1 MFMPYIKAHNNEAKA
16 LIHGASFFSNKSF
29 LNFLKD
35 LQWNNKICLLSYT
48 KYTSKCYKQFMVCT
62 WIRHIIYQFWKRNDE
77 QCSFCIPCQMIV
89 QQPGQIHSLSQEPKD
104 NLEFRDHQGNK
115 TLINKIWLTLN
126 NEKYLKNILS

>member
-1 MFMPYIKAHNNEAKA
+1 
-16 LIHGASFFSNKSF
+16 
-29 LNFLKD
+29 
-35 LQWNNKICLLSYT
+35 
-48 KYTSKCYKQFMVCT
+48 
-62 WIRHIIYQFWKRNDE
+62 
-77 QCSFCIPCQMIV
+77 MIV